1 MTLDVALCV
10 LGLGLVYLALTLAFS
25 VGLVNITGVT
35 GHYWDNLMPH

>member
-25 VGLVNITGVT
+25 VGLVNITG
-35 GHYWDNLMPH
+35 HNYWDNLMPP